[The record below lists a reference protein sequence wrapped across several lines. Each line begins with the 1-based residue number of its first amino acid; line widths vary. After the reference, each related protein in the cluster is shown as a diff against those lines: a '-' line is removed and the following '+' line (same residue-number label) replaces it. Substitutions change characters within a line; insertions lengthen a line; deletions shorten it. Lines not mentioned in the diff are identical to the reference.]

1 MTPRLSFIHLSGAR
15 RGAVDDIQLP
25 ATLGSVPDATVRVP
39 GVAPRHCLVFE
50 RDGDVVLRDEGSDQG
65 TFLAGETVQEAVLR
79 DGDVIELGPAGPK
92 LRFRREGAEAIP
104 LLQALAWARP
114 EGPDRLSDGT
124 RFLRVVTREAVART
138 SPVFR
143 WTVIGALA
151 ALGLVMGWSQWQG
164 RHLRAELGRLR
175 EAVRVADLEQRHFHE
190 RIERERERTE
200 TDRRALEARIEEYRQ
215 REEELNRMLAE
226 AASGEVQAVRDDLAA
241 TRKRLA
247 TLESERAS
255 GERVI
260 REYGP
265 GVCLIQGAY
274 AFHDSAGRPL
284 RYKLDDN
291 GRPLRDEE
299 GEPSLDPMNTGP
311 VFVVEYFG
319 TGFLFDRRGLAM
331 TNRHVAEPWWNDSAA
346 QTLAEKGFTARF
358 RVFRAFFPQEK
369 EPFQLAVDRVAESM
383 DLAIVRLDPSPGQR
397 IPVLPLDRSG
407 RGAVPGQPVVVVGYP
422 AGLEAILAKA
432 DSAVVREILAASGND
447 SDKVTEDL
455 ARRGLIRP
463 STTQGHIG
471 DITETDIVFDAPT
484 TQGGSGGPVL
494 NRNGIVIGVE
504 YAVLSKFGGN
514 SFAIPMSHV
523 LDLLRARG
531 KKLASGD

>member
-1 MTPRLSFIHLSGAR
+1 MPARLSFIHLSGGR
-15 RGAVDDIQLP
+15 RGAVEDIRLP
-25 ATLGSVPDATVRVP
+25 ATLGSLPDATVRVP
-39 GVAPRHCLVFE
+39 GVAARHCLLFE

-65 TFLAGETVQEAVLR
+65 TFLAGEAVQEAVLR
-79 DGDVIELGPAGPK
+79 DGDVIELGPGGPK
-92 LRFRREGAEAIP
+92 LRFRREGQETIP

-138 SPVFR
+138 SRTFR
-143 WTVIGALA
+143 WAMIGALA
-151 ALGLVMGWSQWQG
+151 ALGVIVGWNQWQAH
-164 RHLRAELGRLR
+164 RLRAEVGRLR
-175 EAVRVADLEQRHFHE
+175 EALRVADLEQRHFHE

-200 TDRRALEARIEEYRQ
+200 ADRRALETRIEDYRQ
-215 REEELNRMLAE
+215 REDELNRRLAE
-226 AASGEVQAVRDDLAA
+226 AASGEVQAVKDDLAA

-247 TLESERAS
+247 TLEAERAA

-265 GVCLIQGAY
+265 GVCLIQGSY
-274 AFHDSAGRPL
+274 AFHDSAGRAL
-284 RYKLDDN
+284 RYKLDES
-291 GRPLRDEE
+291 GRPVRNEE
-299 GEPSLDPMNTGP
+299 GEPELDPMNTGP

-319 TGFLFDRRGLAM
+319 TGFLFDRRGLVM
-331 TNRHVAEPWWNDSAA
+331 TNRHVAEPWWNDGAA
-346 QTLAEKGFTARF
+346 QALSEKGFAGRF
-358 RVFRAFFPQEK
+358 QVFRAFFPQEK
-369 EPFQLAVDRVAESM
+369 EPFALAVDRVAESV
-383 DLAIVRLDPSPGQR
+383 DLAIVRLDPAPGR
-397 IPVLPLDRSG
+397 RLPVLPLDRSG

-432 DSAVVREILAASGND
+432 DSAVVKEILAASGND

-471 DITETDIVFDAPT
+471 DITATDIVFDAPT

-514 SFAIPMSHV
+514 SFAVPMSHV
-523 LDLLRARG
+523 LDLLRERG
-531 KKLASGD
+531 KKVAAWE